1 MDSIKAIL
9 VDDEKNNRLALRKLI
24 EKFCPQVS
32 VIAECDGVDNAIEFI
47 DNNPT
52 DVVFLDVEMP
62 GKNGFDLLTHYN
74 YQCPFEV
81 IFTTAY
87 SQYAVKAIRFSAL
100 DYLLKPV
107 DPEELIRAVHKL
119 SVKISDEIKSKQF
132 ELLEQRISNKD
143 LGKKQLAIST
153 LEGIYFAS
161 LDEIIHVDADSSY
174 TKIFLTTSDMI
185 MSSKPLKYF
194 EELLEDYDFVRVHQ
208 SHIINLKHIRR
219 YVRGDGGQVIM
230 MNGAEIEVS
239 RRKKDDLLA
248 KISDTL

>member
-1 MDSIKAIL
+1 MDTIKAIL
-9 VDDEKNNRLALRKLI
+9 IDDEKNNHIALRKLI
-24 EKFCPQVS
+24 EKFCPQVK
-32 VIAECDGVDNAIEFI
+32 VIAECDSVENAIATI
-47 DNNPT
+47 SVLKI

-62 GKNGFDLLTHYN
+62 GKNGFDLLAHYN
-74 YQCPFEV
+74 YHCPFDI

-87 SQYAVKAIRFSAL
+87 SQYAVKAFRFSAL

-107 DPEELIRAVHKL
+107 DPEDLIRAVHKL
-119 SVKISDEIKSKQF
+119 SIKKSEEIKNKQF
-132 ELLEQRISNKD
+132 ELLEQKISNKD

-174 TKIFLTTSDMI
+174 TKIYITTGEMI

-230 MNGAEIEVS
+230 MNGIEIEVS

>member
-1 MDSIKAIL
+1 METIKAII
-9 VDDEKNNRLALRKLI
+9 VDDEKNNRLVLLKMI
-24 EKFCPQVS
+24 EKFCPQVE
-32 VIAECDGVDNAIEFI
+32 VISECDSVDCAIGSI
-47 DNNPT
+47 DNNLV

-62 GKNGFDLLTHYN
+62 GKNGFDLLAHYN
-74 YQCPFEV
+74 YHCPFEV
-81 IFTTAY
+81 VFTTAY
-87 SQYAVKAIRFSAL
+87 SQYAVKAFRFSAM

-119 SVKISDEIKSKQF
+119 SIKKSEETKNKQF
-132 ELLEQRISNKD
+132 ELLEQRVQNKD
-143 LGKKQLAIST
+143 LGKKELAVST
-153 LEGIYFAS
+153 LEGIYFAT

-174 TKIFLTTSDMI
+174 TKIYLTTGDMI

-208 SHIINLKHIRR
+208 SHIINLKLIRR

-230 MNGAEIEVS
+230 TNGTEIEVS

-248 KISDTL
+248 KISDAL

>member
-1 MDSIKAIL
+1 MNSIKAIL
-9 VDDEKNNRLALRKLI
+9 IDDEKNNRIALHKLI
-24 EKFCPQVS
+24 EKFCPQVV
-32 VIAECDGVDNAIEFI
+32 VIAECDSVDSAIETI
-47 DNNPT
+47 SIQKT

-62 GKNGFDLLTHYN
+62 GKNGFDLLAHYD
-74 YQCPFEV
+74 YHCPFDI

-87 SQYAVKAIRFSAL
+87 SQYAVKAFRFSAL

-107 DPEELIRAVHKL
+107 DPEELVRAVHKL
-119 SVKISDEIKSKQF
+119 SVKKSEEIKNKQF
-132 ELLEQRISNKD
+132 ELLEQKISNKD

-174 TKIFLTTSDMI
+174 TKIYITTGEMI

-230 MNGAEIEVS
+230 MNGTEIEVS

>member
-1 MDSIKAIL
+1 MESIKAII
-9 VDDEKNNRLALRKLI
+9 VDDEKNNRLALHKLI
-24 EKFCPQVS
+24 EKFCPQVV
-32 VIAECDGVDNAIEFI
+32 VIAECDSVDATIDTIEKT
-47 DNNPT
+47 PA
-52 DVVFLDVEMP
+52 DVIFLDVEMP
-62 GKNGFDLLTHYN
+62 GKNGFDLLAHYN
-74 YQCPFEV
+74 YQCPFEI

-87 SQYAVKAIRFSAL
+87 SQYAVKAFRFSAL

-119 SVKISDEIKSKQF
+119 SVKISEEVKNKQF
-132 ELLEQRISNKD
+132 ELLEQKISNKD
-143 LGKKQLAIST
+143 SGKKQLAIST

-174 TKIFLTTSDMI
+174 TKIFLTTGEMI

-194 EELLEDYDFVRVHQ
+194 EELLEDFDFVRVHQ
-208 SHIINLKHIRR
+208 SHIINLKLIRR

-230 MNGAEIEVS
+230 MNGTEIEVS

>member
-1 MDSIKAIL
+1 MEYINAII
-9 VDDEKNNRLALRKLI
+9 VDDEKNNRIALHKLI
-24 EKFCPQVS
+24 EKFCPQIK
-32 VIAECDGVDNAIEFI
+32 VIAECESVDSAITSVEAT
-47 DNNPT
+47 PT

-62 GKNGFDLLTHYN
+62 GRNGFDLLAHFD
-74 YQCPFEV
+74 YQCPFDV

-87 SQYAVKAIRFSAL
+87 SQYAVKAFRFSAI

-107 DPEELIRAVHKL
+107 DPEELVRAVHKL
-119 SVKISDEIKSKQF
+119 SVKKSVEVKNKQF
-132 ELLEQRISNKD
+132 ELLEQKINNKD
-143 LGKKQLAIST
+143 LGKKHLAIST

-174 TKIFLTTSDMI
+174 TKIYLTTGDMI

-230 MNGAEIEVS
+230 MNGTEIEVS

>member
-1 MDSIKAIL
+1 MDTIKALL
-9 VDDEKNNRLALRKLI
+9 VDDEKNNRIALQKML

-32 VIAECDGVDNAIEFI
+32 VIAECDSVDSAIAAAEEQRV
-47 DNNPT
+47 

-62 GKNGFDLLTHYN
+62 GKNGFDLLAHYN

-119 SVKISDEIKSKQF
+119 SIKKSEEIKSKQF
-132 ELLEQRISNKD
+132 ELLEQKINNKD

-153 LEGIYFAS
+153 LEGIYFAT
-161 LDEIIHVDADSSY
+161 LD
-174 TKIFLTTSDMI
+174 
-185 MSSKPLKYF
+185 
-194 EELLEDYDFVRVHQ
+194 
-208 SHIINLKHIRR
+208 
-219 YVRGDGGQVIM
+219 
-230 MNGAEIEVS
+230 
-239 RRKKDDLLA
+239 
-248 KISDTL
+248 

>member
-1 MDSIKAIL
+1 MDTIKAVL
-9 VDDEKNNRLALRKLI
+9 VDDEKNNRIALHKLI
-24 EKFCPQVS
+24 EKFCPQVT
-32 VIAECDGVDNAIEFI
+32 VIAECDSVDSTINTIESQSA
-47 DNNPT
+47 

-62 GKNGFDLLTHYN
+62 GKNGFDLLAHYN
-74 YQCPFEV
+74 YHCPFDV

-87 SQYAVKAIRFSAL
+87 SQYAVKAIQFSAL

-107 DPEELIRAVHKL
+107 DPEDLVRAVHKL
-119 SVKISDEIKSKQF
+119 SIKKSEEIKNKQY
-132 ELLEQRISNKD
+132 ELLEQRINNKD
-143 LGKKQLAIST
+143 LSKKHLAIST
-153 LEGIYFAS
+153 LEGIYFAT

-174 TKIFLTTSDMI
+174 TKIYITTGEKI

-230 MNGAEIEVS
+230 MNGTEIEVS

>member
-1 MDSIKAIL
+1 MNTINAII
-9 VDDEKNNRLALRKLI
+9 VDDERNNRLTLQKLL
-24 EKFCPQVS
+24 EKFCPS
-32 VIAECDGVDNAIEFI
+32 VNIVAECESVDAAIEAI
-47 DNNPT
+47 DLHGT

-62 GKNGFDLLTHYN
+62 GKNGFDLLAHYN
-74 YQCPFEV
+74 YQCPFDV

-107 DPEELIRAVHKL
+107 DPEELVRAVHKL
-119 SVKISDEIKSKQF
+119 NVKKSEEIKNKQY
-132 ELLEQRISNKD
+132 ELLEQKINNKD

-153 LEGIYFAS
+153 LEGIYFAT

-174 TKIFLTTSDMI
+174 TKIYITSGDMI

-208 SHIINLKHIRR
+208 SHIINLKLIRR

-230 MNGAEIEVS
+230 MNGTEIEVS

-248 KISDTL
+248 KISDAL

>member
-1 MDSIKAIL
+1 METMKAII
-9 VDDEKNNRLALRKLI
+9 VDDERNNRLTLIKLI
-24 EKFCPQVS
+24 EKFCPQLQ
-32 VIAECDGVDNAIEFI
+32 VISECDSVDCAINTIE
-47 DNNPT
+47 NEKP

-62 GKNGFDLLTHYN
+62 GKNGFELLSYYKYH
-74 YQCPFEV
+74 CPFEI

-87 SQYAVKAIRFSAL
+87 SQYAVKAFRLSAL

-107 DPEELIRAVHKL
+107 DPEELIQAVFKL
-119 SVKISDEIKSKQF
+119 NQKVSLEIKNKQY
-132 ELLEQRISNKD
+132 ELLEQRINNND
-143 LGKKQLAIST
+143 LSKKQLAIST
-153 LEGIYFAS
+153 LEGIYFVA

-174 TKIFLTTSDMI
+174 TKLFLINDEKI

-194 EELLEDYDFVRVHQ
+194 EELLEDYDFVRIHQ

-248 KISDTL
+248 KISDTI

>member
-1 MDSIKAIL
+1 MNIIKAIL
-9 VDDEKNNRLALRKLI
+9 VDDEKNNRITLLKLL
-24 EKFCPQVS
+24 EKFCPLVN
-32 VIAECDGVDNAIEFI
+32 VIAECDSVDSAIEAI
-47 DNNPT
+47 DLHGA

-62 GKNGFDLLTHYN
+62 GKNGFDLLAHYN
-74 YQCPFEV
+74 YQCPFDV

-107 DPEELIRAVHKL
+107 DPEELVRAVHKL
-119 SVKISDEIKSKQF
+119 TIKKSEEVKNKQY
-132 ELLEQRISNKD
+132 ELLEQKINNKD

-153 LEGIYFAS
+153 LEGIYFAT

-174 TKIFLTTSDMI
+174 TKIYITSGDMI

-208 SHIINLKHIRR
+208 SHIINLKLIRR

-230 MNGAEIEVS
+230 MNGTEIEVS

>member
-1 MDSIKAIL
+1 MNTIRALI
-9 VDDEKNNRLALRKLI
+9 VDDEKNNRLVLRKMI
-24 EKFCPQVS
+24 EKFCPQVEVVSECES
-32 VIAECDGVDNAIEFI
+32 VDCSIETI
-47 DNNPT
+47 NETHP

-62 GKNGFDLLTHYN
+62 GKNGFDLLAHYN
-74 YQCPFEV
+74 YQFPFEV

-87 SQYAVKAIRFSAL
+87 SQYAIKAFRFSAL

-119 SVKISDEIKSKQF
+119 STKLSADTKNKQF
-132 ELLEQRISNKD
+132 ELLEQRIQNKN
-143 LGKKQLAIST
+143 LEKKQLAIST
-153 LEGIYFAS
+153 LEGIYFAT
-161 LDEIIHVDADSSY
+161 LDEIIHIDADSSY
-174 TKIFLTTSDMI
+174 TRIYLSTGDMI

-208 SHIINLKHIRR
+208 SHIINLKLIRR

-230 MNGAEIEVS
+230 MNGKEIEVS

>member
-1 MDSIKAIL
+1 MDKIKAII
-9 VDDEKNNRLALRKLI
+9 VDDEKNNRIALLKLI
-24 EKFCPQVS
+24 EKFCPQVQ
-32 VIAECDGVDNAIEFI
+32 VIAECDSVDAAIEVI
-47 DNNPT
+47 TAQQT

-62 GKNGFDLLTHYN
+62 GKNGFDLLAHYN

-87 SQYAVKAIRFSAL
+87 SQYAVKAFRFSAL

-107 DPEELIRAVHKL
+107 DPEELVRAVHRL
-119 SVKISDEIKSKQF
+119 SVKKSEEVKNKQF
-132 ELLEQRISNKD
+132 ELLEQKIGNKEI
-143 LGKKQLAIST
+143 GKKQLAIST

-174 TKIFLTTSDMI
+174 TKIYLISGDMI

-230 MNGAEIEVS
+230 ANGAEIEVS
-239 RRKKDDLLA
+239 RRKKEDLLD

>member
-1 MDSIKAIL
+1 MNSIKAII
-9 VDDEKNNRLALRKLI
+9 VDDEKNNRLVLRKLI
-24 EKFCPQVS
+24 EKFCPQIT
-32 VIAECDGVDNAIEFI
+32 VIAECESVDDTISFIENNA
-47 DNNPT
+47 T

-62 GKNGFDLLTHYN
+62 GKNGFDLLANYN

-119 SVKISDEIKSKQF
+119 SVKISDEIKTKQF
-132 ELLEQRISNKD
+132 ELLEQKISNKD
-143 LGKKQLAIST
+143 VGKKQLAIST

-174 TKIFLTTSDMI
+174 TKIYLTTSDMI

-194 EELLEDYDFVRVHQ
+194 EELLGDFDFVRVHQ

>member
-1 MDSIKAIL
+1 MDTIKALL
-9 VDDEKNNRLALRKLI
+9 VDDEKNNRIALQKML

-32 VIAECDGVDNAIEFI
+32 VIAECDSVDSAIAAAEEQRV
-47 DNNPT
+47 

-62 GKNGFDLLTHYN
+62 GKNGFDLLAHYN

-119 SVKISDEIKSKQF
+119 SIKKSEEIKSKQF
-132 ELLEQRISNKD
+132 ELLEQKINNKD

-153 LEGIYFAS
+153 LEGIYFAT

-174 TKIFLTTSDMI
+174 TKIYISSGDMI

-208 SHIINLKHIRR
+208 SHIINLKLIRR

-230 MNGAEIEVS
+230 MNGTEIEVS

-248 KISDTL
+248 KISETL

>member
-1 MDSIKAIL
+1 MNSIKAII
-9 VDDEKNNRLALRKLI
+9 VDDEKNNRLVLHKLI
-24 EKFCPQVS
+24 EKFCPQVT
-32 VIAECDGVDNAIEFI
+32 VIAECESVDDTILFLENNA
-47 DNNPT
+47 T

-62 GKNGFDLLTHYN
+62 GKNGFDLLANYN
-74 YQCPFEV
+74 YQCPFEI

-119 SVKISDEIKSKQF
+119 SVKISDEIKAKQF
-132 ELLEQRISNKD
+132 ELLEQKISNKD

-174 TKIFLTTSDMI
+174 TKIYLTTNDMI

>member
-1 MDSIKAIL
+1 MNSIKAII
-9 VDDEKNNRLALRKLI
+9 VDDEKNNRLVLRKLI
-24 EKFCPQVS
+24 EKFCPQVT
-32 VIAECDGVDNAIEFI
+32 VIAECESVDDTILFLENNA
-47 DNNPT
+47 T

-62 GKNGFDLLTHYN
+62 GKNGFDLLANYN
-74 YQCPFEV
+74 YQCPFEI

-119 SVKISDEIKSKQF
+119 SVKISDEIKAKQF
-132 ELLEQRISNKD
+132 ELLEQKISNKD

-174 TKIFLTTSDMI
+174 TKIFLTTGDMI

-239 RRKKDDLLA
+239 RRKKDDLLT

>member
-1 MDSIKAIL
+1 MEPINAII
-9 VDDEKNNRLALRKLI
+9 VDDEKNNRLALLKLI
-24 EKFCPQVS
+24 EKFCPQVF
-32 VIAECDGVDNAIEFI
+32 VIAECDSVDSAISAIESGR
-47 DNNPT
+47 T

-62 GKNGFDLLTHYN
+62 GKNGFDLLAHYN
-74 YQCPFEV
+74 YHCPFDV

-87 SQYAVKAIRFSAL
+87 SQYAVKAFRFSAL

-119 SVKISDEIKSKQF
+119 SSKIAEEIKNKQF
-132 ELLEQRISNKD
+132 ELLEQKITHYE

-174 TKIFLTTSDMI
+174 TKIYLTTGDMI

-208 SHIINLKHIRR
+208 SHIINLKLIRR

-230 MNGAEIEVS
+230 MNGTEIEVS